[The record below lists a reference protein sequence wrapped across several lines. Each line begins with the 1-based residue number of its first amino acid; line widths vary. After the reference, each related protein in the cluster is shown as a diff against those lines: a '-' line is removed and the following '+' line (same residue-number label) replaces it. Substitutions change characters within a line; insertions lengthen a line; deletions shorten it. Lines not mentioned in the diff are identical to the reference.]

1 MSKKKNFEQLHSRQ
15 DLRGLCFRLKGFA
28 YLLKNQK
35 LDPAPPL
42 DAEDIAYGIGSIL
55 EDITEN
61 IQGVLNEI
69 EEQELNLIRERKK

>member
-1 MSKKKNFEQLHSRQ
+1 MSKKSAVHLPQ
-15 DLRGLCFRLKGFA
+15 DLREHCFRLKGFA

-55 EDITEN
+55 ESIAGEMQS
-61 IQGVLNEI
+61 ILNAI
-69 EEQELNLIRERKK
+69 EEQELNLNRKGRN